1 MHSGYQQGRE
11 AFHNDESIYN
21 NPYKVGDKA
30 YVEWREGY
38 EDACAEHVENTTD
51 FWGDIMYTVLN
62 GVRTRLYE

>member
-1 MHSGYQQGRE
+1 MHSGYQQGRD

-51 FWGDIMYTVLN
+51 F
-62 GVRTRLYE
+62 